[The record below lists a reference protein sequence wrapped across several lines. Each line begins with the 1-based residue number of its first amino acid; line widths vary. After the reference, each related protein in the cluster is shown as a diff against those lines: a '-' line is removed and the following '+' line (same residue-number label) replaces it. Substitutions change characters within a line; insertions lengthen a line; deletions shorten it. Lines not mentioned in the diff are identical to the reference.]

1 MSQLFGY
8 SLDRKKGSKSA
19 PSFVRKESDDAAQ
32 PIVAGG
38 YFGQYVEMG
47 DAANKASE
55 ADLIGRYREMS
66 LHPECDAAINDGAA
80 AIAARTKVRNR
91 AAVGRRTT
99 ITDATFCNVTS
110 AGSYG
115 TRTIGHRA

>member
-1 MSQLFGY
+1 MSNLFGY
-8 SLDRKKGSKSA
+8 SLDRKKKGQA
-19 PSFVRKESDDAAQ
+19 TTPSFVRKESDDAAQ

-66 LHPECDAAINDGAA
+66 LHP
-80 AIAARTKVRNR
+80 R
-91 AAVGRRTT
+91 GRCS
-99 ITDATFCNVTS
+99 DQ
-110 AGSYG
+110 
-115 TRTIGHRA
+115 